1 VLIADYFFIRHTRL
15 DLAGLYL
22 REGPYWYVGGYNPV
36 ALIALAAG
44 IVPCLPGFAAAI
56 GLMSHV
62 PAIWLRLYDYA
73 WFVSFGI
80 ALLTYFV
87 LMRNCPILFSRHRA
101 SA

>member
-1 VLIADYFFIRHTRL
+1 
-15 DLAGLYL
+15 
-22 REGPYWYVGGYNPV
+22 V

-56 GLMSHV
+56 GFVSDL
-62 PAIWLRLYDYA
+62 PTIWLRLYDYA

-80 ALLTYFV
+80 AALTYTLLTK
-87 LMRNCPILFSRHRA
+87 LSSPRPRA